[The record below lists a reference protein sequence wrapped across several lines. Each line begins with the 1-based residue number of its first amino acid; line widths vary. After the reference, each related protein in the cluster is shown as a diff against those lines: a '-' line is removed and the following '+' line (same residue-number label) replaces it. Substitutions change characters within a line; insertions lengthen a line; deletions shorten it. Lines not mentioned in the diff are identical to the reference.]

1 MKLYTKT
8 GDKGLTSLYDGTRL
22 PKNDSVFESL
32 GNLDELNANIGM
44 VKAFWKDVCPSPMKP
59 HNHFG
64 LYDCITLDDKLTT
77 IQKNIMNICSVI
89 AMNGSGDVSIIHD
102 IENDIDRLSSL
113 VPELKNFII
122 PSGNK
127 TCASIHVCRAI
138 TRRTERS
145 CQEECEN
152 VRVYLNRLSDYFFVL
167 SRFIAMSLG
176 ITEELN

>member
-22 PKNDSVFESL
+22 PKNDDVFESL

-44 VKAFWKDVCPSPMKP
+44 VKAFWKDEREKFLWFNM
-59 HNHFG
+59 
-64 LYDCITLDDKLTT
+64 DTKLTS
-77 IQKNIMNICSVI
+77 IQKNVMDLCSTI
-89 AMNGSGDVSIIHD
+89 AMNGAMQFNSSKISD
-102 IENDIDRLSSL
+102 IENDIDELDSL
-113 VPELKNFII
+113 LPTLTKFIV

-127 TCASIHVCRAI
+127 LCASIHVCRAI

-152 VRVYLNRLSDYFFVL
+152 VRVYMNRLSDYFFVL
-167 SRFIAMSLG
+167 SRFCAMTLG
-176 ITEELN
+176 ITEEIN